1 MLSWRIVI
9 PGNPVPWTVFT
20 RNRAPTPGFFAMQAW
35 QEQIRAAA
43 RSVWQG
49 WPELEGPVRLSFEF
63 WLPWPKSAPKLG
75 GAAAGRWEKKHLLM
89 KPDLT
94 NLEKAAEDA
103 LKRESIKHRGKVV
116 RYEPVILVDD
126 NQVVAKGKSGK
137 YFDTKP
143 EGHTIIFIEELDQ

>member
-1 MLSWRIVI
+1 MLGWRIVI
-9 PGNPVPWTVFT
+9 PGDPVPWAVYTKQG
-20 RNRAPTPGFFAMQAW
+20 PPSPGFLAVQAW

-43 RSVWQG
+43 RSTWQG
-49 WPELEGPVRLSFEF
+49 RPEIQGPVKLSFQF
-63 WLPWPKSAPKLG
+63 LLPWPKSAPKIG

-103 LKRESIKHRGKVV
+103 LKRQSIKHRGKFV

-126 NQVVAKGKSGK
+126 NQVISKGPSMKG
-137 YFDTKP
+137 FNNRP
-143 EGHTIIFIEELDQ
+143 IGITIIDIEEL